1 MTIGSRVKGLRKTRG
16 LTQDQLAELA
26 GITQSSLSEI
36 ERGQTKYGSGP
47 VLIRLAAA
55 LHVAPN
61 WLSTGRGSPTEA
73 PRSDP
78 DSAEALHIYHALP
91 PALRDAWM
99 ASGRALLSQS
109 GPSVAQP
116 FHPAKAKS

>member
-1 MTIGSRVKGLRKTRG
+1 MTIGNRVKGLRKTRG
-16 LTQDQLAELA
+16 LTQDALAQLA

-55 LHVAPN
+55 LRVSPN

-78 DSAEALHIYHALP
+78 DSSEALHIYQALS

-99 ASGRALLSQS
+99 ASGRALLAQS
-109 GPSVAQP
+109 GPSLANP
-116 FHPAKAKS
+116 YHPAKAKS